1 MLVLGI
7 ICVASLV
14 AWVYLVAGHGGFWR
28 TGHRLPPASTDPEH
42 WPSVVAVV
50 PARNEA
56 DVLPGTLPKLLAQ
69 EYPGD
74 FRVILVNDN
83 SDDGTG
89 DVAARLGDASEH
101 DLTVVDAKPRPEG
114 WAGKVWAMSQ
124 GFAETGDGDD
134 YILFTD
140 ADIAWTPQA
149 LKRLVRAAEH
159 DNRAL
164 LSQMVLL
171 RAETAWEKH
180 IVPAFVYFFAQLYPF
195 RRASDPKSKTAAGA
209 GGCQLIRRTA
219 LKNAGGLEPV
229 KGALIDD
236 VALATLL
243 KRNNN
248 RIWLGLTTE
257 IVSARPYP
265 RLEDL
270 WNMVARS
277 AYYQLNYNPLIL
289 AGTVL
294 GLFLI
299 YAAPPAGAIAGLA
312 ALAAGGAGLG
322 APLTAAAGLAAW
334 ALMTA
339 SYIPMLRLYKLSA
352 GRAPGLPLI
361 ALLYTA
367 MTVDSA
373 RRHYTGRAVAWRDLT
388 NQLREIGS

>member
-7 ICVASLV
+7 ICVVSLV

-28 TGHRLPPASTDPEH
+28 TNQRLPGPAGQAKDPER
-42 WPSVVAVV
+42 WPGVVAVV

-83 SDDGTG
+83 SDDGTPE
-89 DVAARLGDASEH
+89 VAAKLGEASEH
-101 DLTVVDAKPRPEG
+101 DLTVLDAKPRPEG
-114 WAGKVWAMSQ
+114 WAGKVWAMNQ

-134 YILFTD
+134 YVLFTD
-140 ADIAWTPQA
+140 ADIAWTPHA
-149 LKRLVRAAEH
+149 LKHLVRAAEH

-171 RAETAWEKH
+171 RAEAAWEKH

-195 RRASDPKSKTAAGA
+195 KRASDPESKTAAGA
-209 GGCQLIRRTA
+209 GGCQLIKRTA
-219 LKNAGGLEPV
+219 LKNAGGLEPIQ
-229 KGALIDD
+229 GALIDD

-243 KRNNN
+243 KRNSN

-294 GLFLI
+294 GLLLI
-299 YAAPPAGAIAGLA
+299 YAAPPVGAIAGLIT
-312 ALAAGGAGLG
+312 GD
-322 APLTAAAGLAAW
+322 PLTAAAGLAAW

-339 SYIPMLRLYKLSA
+339 SYIPMLRLYRLSVI
-352 GRAPGLPLI
+352 RAPFLPAI

-388 NQLREIGS
+388 NQLRRIGS